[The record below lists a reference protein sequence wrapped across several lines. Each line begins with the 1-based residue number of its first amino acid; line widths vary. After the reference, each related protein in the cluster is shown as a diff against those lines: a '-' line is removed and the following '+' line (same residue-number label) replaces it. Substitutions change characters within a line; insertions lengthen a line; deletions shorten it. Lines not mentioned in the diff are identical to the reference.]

1 MAAWDPITQRD
12 SGSRALQVARCSLC
26 GLERPV
32 GLMVPDGGE
41 ACDDVRWYCKDAQ
54 TCTLRWTS
62 RAAELAAGNTAAR
75 EPGQAE
81 PMRDR
86 AEPGRPRVEPMRDRA
101 EPMRGFAGP
110 AEVPADR
117 YA

>member
-1 MAAWDPITQRD
+1 MAAWDPVTQRD

-54 TCTLRWTS
+54 SCTQRWTS
-62 RAAELAAGNTAAR
+62 HAAEPAGGVPAAAER
-75 EPGQAE
+75 EPAE
-81 PMRDR
+81 P
-86 AEPGRPRVEPMRDRA
+86 
-101 EPMRGFAGP
+101 AGV
-110 AEVPADR
+110 AADR